1 MKLPLSPKAAIAIAE
16 ELDIDPDTVLRMFVD
31 VEKQGELVVIAEQM
45 LDGELTQTRY
55 QLR

>member
-1 MKLPLSPKAAIAIAE
+1 VKLPLSPKAAIAIAE